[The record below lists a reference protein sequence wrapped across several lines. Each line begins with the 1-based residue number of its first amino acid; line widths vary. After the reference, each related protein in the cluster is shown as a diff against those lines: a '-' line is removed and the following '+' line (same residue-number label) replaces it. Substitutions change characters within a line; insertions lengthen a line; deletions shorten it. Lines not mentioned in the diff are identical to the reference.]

1 VTTVIDIPE
10 PAPIPDDEGPQRF
23 SVSQGNTFA
32 KCQRR
37 WWWQYIAGV
46 DDPPGD
52 DARRGSLVHTVLEH
66 LCLLPPAERT
76 VDAAARIAFEHW
88 HPEPGEP
95 PDPPGLRRVAWRN
108 VLRALNLPEV
118 VTPDT
123 VATEVP
129 VKVVLDG
136 VPLTGYIDRVAH
148 GRRGLEVDDYKDGKR
163 PTHSGSRSEKKRQ
176 VIIYAAALPLVDN
189 PATGDSFPRPTDA
202 SLIYTAA
209 GVVDRYPVTDRAVET
224 AVGWLRGQW
233 DVLRTARAT
242 GDFPVNPSAL
252 CSWCPAVAMCPEG
265 LDAVAARARNPE
277 KSLGAHGR
285 RALAAEAA
293 EDAVYRMMVADG
305 LADVEL

>member
-1 VTTVIDIPE
+1 MIDDVLE
-10 PAPIPDDEGPQRF
+10 LAPIPDDEGPQRF

-37 WWWQYIAGV
+37 WWWQYIKGI
-46 DDPPGD
+46 DDPPGA
-52 DARRGSLVHTVLEH
+52 DARRGSLVHAVLEH

-88 HPEPGEP
+88 HPEPGQP
-95 PDPPGLRRVAWRN
+95 PDPPALRRVAWRN
-108 VLRALNLPEV
+108 VLRALNLADV
-118 VTPDT
+118 VGADT
-123 VATEVP
+123 LATEVE
-129 VKVVLDG
+129 VRVSLDG

-148 GRRGLEVDDYKDGKR
+148 GHRGLEVADYKDGR
-163 PTHSGSRSEKKRQ
+163 RRTDSRSRAEKRRQ
-176 VIIYAAALPLVDN
+176 VIIYAAALPLVDD
-189 PATGDSFPRPTDA
+189 PGTGNGFPRPTDA

-233 DVLRTARAT
+233 DALRTARAT

-252 CSWCPAVAMCPEG
+252 CSWCPAVAMCPQG

-277 KSLGAHGR
+277 KSLGDHGR
-285 RALAAEAA
+285 RALTAIAEP
-293 EDAVYRMMVADG
+293 VA
-305 LADVEL
+305 